1 MENINKIISDLKFL
15 TSIKQNDKINTRS
28 LYLQTDGILT
38 SIMRSLS
45 FDNRHNTLI
54 FIRETIN
61 GAFQLL
67 SYYEETKKKSDVAM
81 CNNIIN
87 DLIKSKIGLNNL
99 ISTYTDDTNF
109 VCNIKTII
117 QTIDTKMLDIKG
129 KYKIEENDI
138 MYSYEDNLNEE
149 DTDDVNKVNDL
160 K

>member
-38 SIMRSLS
+38 SIMRTLS

-54 FIRETIN
+54 FIRDTVN
-61 GAFQLL
+61 SAFQLL
-67 SYYEETKKKSDVAM
+67 SYYEDSQKKSDVAM
-81 CNNIIN
+81 CNNIIH

-99 ISTYTDDTNF
+99 ISTYTYDTNF
-109 VCNIKTII
+109 VCNVQTVI

-129 KYKIEENDI
+129 KYKIYDLEENIENEYDEKEDVIDI
-138 MYSYEDNLNEE
+138 
-149 DTDDVNKVNDL
+149 NK
-160 K
+160 